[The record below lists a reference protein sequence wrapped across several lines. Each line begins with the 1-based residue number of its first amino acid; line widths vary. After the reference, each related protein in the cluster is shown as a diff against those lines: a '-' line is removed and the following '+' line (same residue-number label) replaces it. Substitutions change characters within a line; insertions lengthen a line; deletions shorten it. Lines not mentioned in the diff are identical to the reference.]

1 MVNDNERNE
10 LLMDEFRIDIHETFR
25 IEAHATEWKGTK
37 RIQELNE
44 KGLKKEAKRY
54 IKSNL
59 KQLTEAQELLW
70 ASNQLSMLIV
80 FQAMDAAGKDSTI
93 KHVMSGVN
101 PQGVEVSSF
110 KVPSKEELDHNFLWR
125 YWKKMPERGK
135 IGIFNRSYY
144 EDVLVTKVHPDILAD
159 SPSHFDPS
167 QSAFWEGRYEDINAM
182 ERHLCRNGTV
192 ILKFFLNVSK
202 QEQRQR
208 FLDRLNE
215 PDKHWKFSESDI
227 AERQY
232 WDDYMNAFE
241 DCINATSTSVAPWY
255 IIPADDKWKM
265 RALISMIITEK
276 ISSLNLSFPEISE
289 EKRIRLMEIKAHLEK
304 NAD

>member
-1 MVNDNERNE
+1 MVNENGKNDR
-10 LLMDEFRIDIHETFR
+10 LMDKFRVDSHETFR
-25 IEAHATEWKGTK
+25 IKDHPTEWKGT
-37 RIQELNE
+37 RQIQELTE

-59 KQLTEAQELLW
+59 KHLTQAQELLW

-110 KVPSKEELDHNFLWR
+110 KVPTKEELDHNFLWR
-125 YWKKMPERGK
+125 YWRKMPERGK

-144 EDVLVTKVHPDILAD
+144 EDVLITKVHPEILVN
-159 SPSHFDPS
+159 SPSHFDPKTS
-167 QSAFWEGRYEDINAM
+167 SFWEGRYEDINAM

-202 QEQRQR
+202 QEQKQR
-208 FLDRLNE
+208 FLGRLNE
-215 PDKHWKFSESDI
+215 PEKHWKFSESDI

-232 WDDYMNAFE
+232 WDDYMQAFE
-241 DCINATSTSVAPWY
+241 DCINATSTSVAPWF

-265 RALISMIITEK
+265 RALVSMIITEQ
-276 ISSLNLSFPEISE
+276 ISSLSLSYPEVSQA
-289 EKRIRLMEIKAHLEK
+289 KKQRLFEIKNRLEK
-304 NAD
+304 DLD